1 MYICIQLYV
10 YIYIYIYIY
19 LFIYVYIY
27 IYIYLF
33 TIFTYIYIY
42 ILFGNETLQW
52 EFLYKR
58 KFIAGKIIELF
69 RVICQQATCDEM
81 GGYIEY
87 GNSHDISLVGGLEH
101 EFV

>member
-1 MYICIQLYV
+1 M
-10 YIYIYIYIY
+10 YIYIFIY
-19 LFIYVYIY
+19 LPF
-27 IYIYLF
+27 LH
-33 TIFTYIYIY
+33 IY

-52 EFLYKR
+52 QFLYKR

-69 RVICQQATCDEM
+69 RVIFQQATCDEM